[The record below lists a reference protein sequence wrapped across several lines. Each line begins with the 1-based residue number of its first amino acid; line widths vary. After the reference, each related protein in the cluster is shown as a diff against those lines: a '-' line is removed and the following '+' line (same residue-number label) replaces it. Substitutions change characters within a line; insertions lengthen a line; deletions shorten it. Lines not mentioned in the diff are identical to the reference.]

1 MSDQKTIDLIGQE
14 VHTPNHVRKF
24 EQEKKAKELEAT
36 AQSVRDNGLGLSKE
50 TQAKP
55 EPTYAELKASHDNH
69 FLDQQIEMIRKELIT
84 MINEKKQNYEV

>member
-1 MSDQKTIDLIGQE
+1 MPDQETIEQVQQE

-50 TQAKP
+50 TQ
-55 EPTYAELKASHDNH
+55 S
-69 FLDQQIEMIRKELIT
+69 
-84 MINEKKQNYEV
+84 